1 MSSVRHVARSSKAH
15 SLRMPLLPHWRR
27 QFARLSFKTKLLI
40 ITTAISLLCL
50 LIASMALATNEYF
63 TLRSLVLNRS
73 LALADVI
80 AANSQAALSFEDRQA
95 AQDLLVSLNFDGS
108 IDQASLLRA
117 EAGAWQ
123 SFADFR
129 RRDAQATTMPTGD
142 WGDYLFNGNKLHVLR
157 PVLQDGRRIGG
168 IYLQIRLEQ
177 LDGLLLRFAAV
188 TAALALFTVLLAWLL
203 ARRLQRTITAQ
214 VTELLDTTQVVRR
227 DKDYAIRSRVLAEDE
242 LGELAHAVNAMLFE
256 VEAHDR
262 ARERV
267 EQDIRELNEQL
278 EAKVQYRTQDLA
290 ASNLDLQEAVS
301 SLKRTQTQLVESEKM
316 AALGGLVAGVAHE
329 INTPIGICVTVASHL
344 RERLLGLREAYARG
358 MRRSDLEAFIEEGDQ
373 AIDLI
378 SGNLR
383 RAADLVRS
391 FKQVAVDQSSEDRR
405 KFDLATYA
413 KEILI
418 SLSPRLKRR
427 LRPIEVDVQ
436 IEEGVQIDSF
446 PGVFAQILTNLV
458 MNSLIHAFDE
468 DSAGQITISGQRS
481 DKGVCLTIEDN
492 GRGMDEETRAR
503 IFEPFFTTK
512 RGSGGSGL
520 GLHITFNQVT
530 RQLGGSIR
538 CESSPG
544 QGAQFALEFPC
555 SSPEGHSSA
564 P

>member
-1 MSSVRHVARSSKAH
+1 MSSTRAMTRAGQA
-15 SLRMPLLPHWRR
+15 MPHRRPHLLNWRR
-27 QFARLSFKTKLLI
+27 RFARLGFKTKLLI

-50 LIASMALATNEYF
+50 LIASLALATNEYF
-63 TLRSLVLNRS
+63 TLRGLVLNRS
-73 LALADVI
+73 LALGDVI

-95 AQDLLVSLNFDGS
+95 ATDLLVSLNVDSS
-108 IDQASLLRA
+108 IEQASLLRL
-117 EAGAWQ
+117 EGDGWQ
-123 SFADFR
+123 SFASFKR
-129 RRDAQATTMPTGD
+129 GGGQATAMPAGNWD
-142 WGDYLFNGNKLHVLR
+142 DYLFTGDKLHVLR
-157 PVLQDGRRIGG
+157 PVLQDEQRIGG
-168 IYLQIRLEQ
+168 IYLQIKLEQ

-188 TAALALFTVLLAWLL
+188 TVALALFTVLLAWLL

-227 DKDYAIRSRVLAEDE
+227 DKDYSIRSRVLAEDE
-242 LGELAHAVNAMLFE
+242 LGELAQAVNAMLAE

-262 ARERV
+262 AREQV
-267 EQDIRELNEQL
+267 EQDMRELNEQL

-373 AIDLI
+373 AIDLV

-405 KFDLATYA
+405 MFDLAIYA

-427 LRPIEVDVQ
+427 LQPIEVDLQ
-436 IEEGVQIDSF
+436 IEEGIQIDSF

-458 MNSLIHAFDE
+458 MNSLIHAFDQ
-468 DSAGQITISGQRS
+468 DSSGKITLCAQRS
-481 DKGVCLTIEDN
+481 DKGVCLIIEDN
-492 GRGMDEETRAR
+492 GRGMDEETRTR

-538 CESSPG
+538 CESAPG
-544 QGAQFALEFPC
+544 QGARFVLEFPC
-555 SSPEGHSSA
+555 RSPQAHNSTA
-564 P
+564 